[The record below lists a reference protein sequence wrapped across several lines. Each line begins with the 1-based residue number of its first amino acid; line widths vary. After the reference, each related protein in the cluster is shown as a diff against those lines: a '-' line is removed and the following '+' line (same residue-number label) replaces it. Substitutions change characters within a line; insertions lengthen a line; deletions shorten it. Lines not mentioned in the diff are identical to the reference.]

1 MAPAS
6 EARPRGSGPPPPKAN
21 SYHLG
26 RERIREL
33 HRLIDRNIPV
43 GFLVY
48 RPDELEGRLAMGD
61 PFLKAILRDGRV
73 LYGGTAA
80 PVLARR
86 LDQSVRS
93 VLA

>member
-1 MAPAS
+1 M
-6 EARPRGSGPPPPKAN
+6 
-21 SYHLG
+21 
-26 RERIREL
+26 
-33 HRLIDRNIPV
+33 

-61 PFLKAILRDGRV
+61 PFLKAILRDGKL

-80 PVLARR
+80 PVPARR